1 MKRKFLCVAGLFFL
15 ILGQVIL
22 SKGREFVFGQK
33 TIDYA
38 HLLLLAGA
46 VLMFTFSSVLPK
58 STFNLVGTLITI
70 IGIIAFI
77 GMCSIDFILWSFKTG
92 NSRNEFLNQLF
103 NTPSIS
109 LPFIIV
115 GPSFLYLGLTIQ
127 SLNYFR
133 TNLPGFILTVSGTI
147 IIGIG
152 QLITHQRVIV
162 VFGHVIFSIGLIL
175 ILFLKQK
182 TNSTNKA
189 S

>member
-1 MKRKFLCVAGLFFL
+1 MKKKILCVAGLFFL
-15 ILGQVIL
+15 VVGQIIL
-22 SKGREFVFGQK
+22 SKGQEFVFRQK
-33 TIDYA
+33 PIDYA
-38 HLLLLAGA
+38 HWFLLVGA
-46 VLMFTFSSVLPK
+46 ILMFTFSSVLPK
-58 STFNLVGTLITI
+58 NTFHFIGTIITI
-70 IGIIAFI
+70 MGITAFI
-77 GMCSIDFILWSFKTG
+77 GMCSIDFILWSFKTES
-92 NSRNEFLNQLF
+92 SRSEFLNQLF

-152 QLITHQRVIV
+152 QLITHQRIIV

-182 TNSTNKA
+182 TYSTNKA

>member
-1 MKRKFLCVAGLFFL
+1 MKKKILCVAGLFFL
-15 ILGQVIL
+15 VVGQIIL
-22 SKGREFVFGQK
+22 SKGQEFVFRQK
-33 TIDYA
+33 PIDYA
-38 HLLLLAGA
+38 HWFLLVGA
-46 VLMFTFSSVLPK
+46 ILMFTFSSVLPK
-58 STFNLVGTLITI
+58 NTFH
-70 IGIIAFI
+70 FI
-77 GMCSIDFILWSFKTG
+77 GMCSIDFILWSFKTE